1 MAPIKCF
8 DGLALTAFFPWC
20 GSYDVAPMRCLLP
33 NAFYFVATAEWL
45 SQCDYRKVAPG
56 SVAPGS
62 VAPGSVAPGCVA
74 LTS

>member
-1 MAPIKCF
+1 
-8 DGLALTAFFPWC
+8 
-20 GSYDVAPMRCLLP
+20 MRCLLP

-62 VAPGSVAPGCVA
+62 VAPGSVAPGSVAPGCVA